1 MRRSKKPKLTF
12 DVARTELSEN
22 RVGWVY
28 RSETLEA
35 GLTKWSVSA
44 SPEPSVAAGPA
55 PPESRSW
62 LETGVGVMVL
72 PFSLTLVAMVAPMY
86 WLFASRES
94 E

>member
-12 DVARTELSEN
+12 DVARTELSDD

-35 GLTKWSVSA
+35 GLTRSSVST
-44 SPEPSVAAGPA
+44 SPGSWVATEPA
-55 PPESRSW
+55 PPASRSW
-62 LETGVGVMVL
+62 IETGVGVMVL

-86 WLFASRES
+86 WLFSSRES
-94 E
+94 Q